1 MMAKEKLLINEPKS
15 NNSEVMR
22 NKQIEMYGE
31 KKGE

>member
-1 MMAKEKLLINEPKS
+1 MMEKEKLLINDPKS
-15 NNSEVMR
+15 NNPEDMS